1 MGSMVGN
8 SFVVRRAAEQLTSPL
23 IPAPR
28 GVWSSARRGEVDGSS
43 FLGGGVLVEA
53 GEGNTLALTSLCV
66 RLFPEVV
73 FLVRAVFS

>member
-1 MGSMVGN
+1 MESAVGT

-43 FLGGGVLVEA
+43 FFWGGSAGRSRGGQYPGAHQLVCA
-53 GEGNTLALTSLCV
+53 SV
-66 RLFPEVV
+66 
-73 FLVRAVFS
+73 S